1 MLYQTKSA
9 YISKKDLKVKNIEIS
24 LEKKL
29 EQLHPKKIDL
39 SLERINNLLYKLG
52 NPQKK
57 IKNIIHI
64 AGTNG
69 KGSVLAFLK
78 SFIQAYGFTV
88 NTYTSPHLINFNERI
103 NLNGQNISDK
113 FLELLLD
120 ICSKKNNGKL
130 ITFFEMTTVT
140 AFLAFNKKPADFTIL
155 ETGLGGRLDAT
166 NIIKKPIVTI
176 INEISIDHTNF
187 LGSNIKQIAKEKAG
201 IIKKNSPVV
210 IGKQK
215 KEALKIIKEV
225 ASNLKVKTFFYKKD
239 WFIKENKKKNH
250 IIFFNNLKN
259 NKKEKYPQP
268 NLVGEHQ
275 IINAGIALKT
285 FNLIIKKKLKKE
297 FIKKGLKN
305 VQWPGRLQKIC
316 LNKKKFSEKIN
327 FKKWEFW
334 FDGGHNKSASQV
346 LAKTFKNWDKK
357 KLYLIFGMLNSKN
370 PKNFLNYFKEITT
383 KLITV
388 AIKSDSPYY
397 TNKKLYEIAK
407 LNEFNVET
415 AETIGHALN
424 KILLNE
430 SPGRILICGSFYMY
444 KEVSKLLKK

>member
-1 MLYQTKSA
+1 MLHQIKFSYAKEK
-9 YISKKDLKVKNIEIS
+9 ISKIKNLEIT

-29 EQLHPKKIDL
+29 QQLYPKKIDL
-39 SLERINNLLYKLG
+39 SLERINKLLYKLG

-78 SFIQAYGFTV
+78 SLIQTSGLTV

-103 NLNGQNISDK
+103 NLNGKNISDK
-113 FLELLLD
+113 FLEILLD
-120 ICSKKNNGKL
+120 ICNKKNNGKP
-130 ITFFEMTTVT
+130 ITFFEMTTVA
-140 AFLAFNKKPADFTIL
+140 AFLAFKKKPADFTIL

-187 LGSNIKQIAKEKAG
+187 LGSNIRQIAKEKAG

-210 IGKQK
+210 VGKQK

-225 ASNLKVKTFFYKKD
+225 ANNFKVKTFLYERD
-239 WFIKENKKKNH
+239 WFVKESKKNH
-250 IIFFNNLKN
+250 IVFINNLKN

-275 IINAGIALKT
+275 IINAGIALKA
-285 FNLIIKKKLKKE
+285 FNLIMKKKLNKD

-305 VQWPGRLQKIC
+305 VKWPGRLQKIY
-316 LNKKKFSEKIN
+316 LNKKIFSKKIN

-346 LAKTFKNWDKK
+346 LAKTFKKWNEK

-388 AIKSDSPYY
+388 PIKSDSPYY

-415 AETIGHALN
+415 AQTIDHALN

-430 SPGRILICGSFYMY
+430 SSGRVLICGSFYMY